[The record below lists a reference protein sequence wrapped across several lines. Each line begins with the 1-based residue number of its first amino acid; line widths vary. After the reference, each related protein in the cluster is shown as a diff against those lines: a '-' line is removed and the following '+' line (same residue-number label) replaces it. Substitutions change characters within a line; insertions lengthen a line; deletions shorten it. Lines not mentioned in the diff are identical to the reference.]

1 MTAFSLRSELV
12 PKAISYASN
21 TLEARL
27 EKNLSNEQKTDH
39 DRKIASINCFG
50 VQRCLQFEDQMA
62 RS

>member
-1 MTAFSLRSELV
+1 MV

-21 TLEARL
+21 TLEAHL
-27 EKNLSNEQKTDH
+27 EKKKLSNEQKTDH

>member
-1 MTAFSLRSELV
+1 MV

-21 TLEARL
+21 TLEAHL
-27 EKNLSNEQKTDH
+27 EKKKLSNEQKTDH
-39 DRKIASINCFG
+39 DRKIAFINCFG